1 LKKNLVLT
9 GMMGVGKST
18 IAKSL
23 ASRLKMKF
31 IDTDKAIEKETLL
44 TIKEIFEK
52 KGEEHF
58 RNIEKKIA
66 LNELNK
72 ANCVI
77 ALGGGAFM
85 NREIREKVLK
95 TAISFWLDL
104 KINLILKRSFDK
116 KKRPL
121 LKGIDAEKTLND
133 LYKKRKG
140 MYNLADYKI
149 NCDQASET
157 VIKEIVEN
165 YANERN

>member
-1 LKKNLVLT
+1 MKKNLVLT

-116 KKRPL
+116 KK
-121 LKGIDAEKTLND
+121 G
-133 LYKKRKG
+133 LY
-140 MYNLADYKI
+140 
-149 NCDQASET
+149 
-157 VIKEIVEN
+157 
-165 YANERN
+165 